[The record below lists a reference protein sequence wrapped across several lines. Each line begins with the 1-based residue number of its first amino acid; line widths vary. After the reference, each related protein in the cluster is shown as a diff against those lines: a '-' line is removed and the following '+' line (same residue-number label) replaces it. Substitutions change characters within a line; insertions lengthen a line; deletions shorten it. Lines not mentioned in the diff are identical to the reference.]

1 MYWRYVVLN
10 RLDKEKTGVLYGNR
24 KEILLELQS
33 KNFNVISL
41 QPDIFEAVRLYLSS
55 RKFNAKQMSVLFR
68 DFANMLETGL
78 TLTHIFNTLREQT
91 LDAHLASLYVDM
103 GKRLG
108 QGESLAVCFK
118 ATGKFPDLVISV
130 LSAGESSGQ
139 LPTTMRTLSE
149 YYQVLGDLKARVL
162 GACVYPVIII
172 SLLMASL
179 VYLSLNVIPHLRDV
193 LPASALNSWL
203 TLAMLGLANFLEH
216 FWYVL
221 LIFPV
226 VVVAVFLFLKTIY
239 REKIDALVFK
249 IPYFGYI
256 FRDYE
261 LSIVF
266 LSLWVLHKAGVTINV
281 ALRKIIETNT
291 MFAAKQLEVC
301 RVQMVAGL
309 SISESLQ
316 HNSFFPKL
324 ITDTIRIGEE
334 TGRVNEYIERIYK
347 SYKEMFQ
354 SRLNI
359 LIEIV
364 QPALLVFCG
373 AIFFLIIAAF
383 FQPIYA
389 NLGNITAATMH

>member
-10 RLDKEKTGVLYGNR
+10 RLVEEKTGVLFGSR
-24 KEILLELQS
+24 KEVLLELQG

-41 QPDIFEAVRLYLSS
+41 RPDIFEAVKVFFFS

-78 TLTHIFNTLREQT
+78 TITHILNTLREQT
-91 LDAHLASLYVDM
+91 IDGHLASLYVDM
-103 GKRLG
+103 GKRLE
-108 QGESLAVCFK
+108 QGEALAVCFN

-139 LPTTMRTLSE
+139 LPTTMKTLSE
-149 YYQVLGDLKARVL
+149 YYQVLGDLKSRVL

-172 SLLMASL
+172 SVLMGSL
-179 VYLSLNVIPHLRDV
+179 VYMSLNVIPHLRDI
-193 LPASALNSWL
+193 LPATALNSWL
-203 TLAMLGLANFLEH
+203 TLMMLGIACFFQH
-216 FWYVL
+216 FWFLV

-226 VVVAVFLFLKTIY
+226 VIAAAFLFLKTLL
-239 REKIDALVFK
+239 REKIDAFIFK
-249 IPYFGYI
+249 IPYFGCI

-266 LSLWVLHKAGVTINV
+266 LSLWVLHKAGVTINI
-281 ALRKIIETNT
+281 ALRNIIDTNT
-291 MFAAKQLEVC
+291 MFAAKQLEIC
-301 RVQMVAGL
+301 RVQMVAGF
-309 SISESLQ
+309 SISESIQ
-316 HNSFFPKL
+316 QNPFFPKL

-347 SYKEMFQ
+347 SYKETFQ

-359 LIEIV
+359 LIEFV

-373 AIFFLIIAAF
+373 AFLFLMIVAF
-383 FQPIYA
+383 IQPIYA
-389 NLGNITAATMH
+389 NLGNITAATLH